1 MESLQART
9 VSEQVAAHMRDG
21 IRQGRWKGAMPGR
34 DRLAAELG
42 VSPWSIQ
49 HGLEALE
56 KEGLLV
62 AQGDKRRRRIVMPE
76 DEIEARK
83 FNIQILPYEAED
95 RQIDYLVDLQYRLYE
110 MGHAAGFAAKNLT
123 GMGMDVKRVAR
134 FVEKNPADAWV
145 VVAVGLAYL
154 NSDPLRV

>member
-49 HGLEALE
+49 HGVEALE

-62 AQGDKRRRRIVMPE
+62 A
-76 DEIEARK
+76 
-83 FNIQILPYEAED
+83 
-95 RQIDYLVDLQYRLYE
+95 
-110 MGHAAGFAAKNLT
+110 
-123 GMGMDVKRVAR
+123 
-134 FVEKNPADAWV
+134 
-145 VVAVGLAYL
+145 
-154 NSDPLRV
+154 